1 MPTAGDLRSVITK
14 NVIFGALGSEEVD
27 RLLAAATLRAYDK
40 DQQIFQQGDLAD
52 GLYLVTSGRVGIRT
66 LSEEGSEI
74 FLNIL
79 EGGAVFGE
87 IAAIDGGARTAG
99 AIAME
104 RSDLLFVDRRTFH
117 GLMLASPALCV
128 SLLTLMCERLRWT
141 SSIIEDAHF
150 RDVKTRLA
158 RRLHKLLGEYG
169 VQQTDGGGMRIKLKV
184 TQEMLAR
191 MLGATRESVNKELM
205 ALQRAGV
212 LTYSRGYVTV
222 HDREGL
228 RAATTE

>member
-1 MPTAGDLRSVITK
+1 MPAAEDLRSVITK
-14 NVIFGALGSEEVD
+14 NVIFGALGSGEVD
-27 RLLAAATLRAYDK
+27 RLLAAATLRAYEK

-52 GLYLVTSGRVGIRT
+52 GLYLVATGRVGIRT

-169 VQQTDGGGMRIKLKV
+169 VEHDGAMRIKLKV

-205 ALQRAGV
+205 TLQRAGI

-222 HDREGL
+222 HDGDGL
-228 RAATTE
+228 RRTMEE